1 MIALRW
7 RMCVMADISIRG
19 LAEDVKGKLRQRAA
33 SHGRSMEA
41 EARAIL
47 AEAVSDPQERPDLF
61 DVLMA
66 RFDEL
71 GGVTL
76 DISERAPMTPR
87 VDFT

>member
-1 MIALRW
+1 
-7 RMCVMADISIRG
+7 MADISIRG
-19 LAEDVKGKLRQRAA
+19 LSEDVKGKLRQRAA

-41 EARAIL
+41 EAREIL
-47 AEAVSDPQERPDLF
+47 AEAVSDPQDRPDLF

-76 DISERAPMTPR
+76 DIPERAPMSPR